1 MENNEGKINSTSEEN
16 VDLSANANSSE
27 GSADVNVSAEDEPK
41 EETIEGSDSNEAAK
55 DGSNANGSP
64 KKKKGFFS
72 SMMGDKGS
80 STAGTEDA
88 KIREE
93 MEALQ
98 SKLAESHDKYIRLF
112 SEFDNYKK
120 RTSRERVELIKTAAS
135 DVVSELLPVVDD
147 FERALASF
155 PADQE
160 PDAIRLGVELVY
172 TKLKGILE
180 KQGLKEIEAMGAPF
194 DTDYHE
200 ALTNIPS
207 PDESMKGKV
216 LDVIQKGYMLN
227 DKVIRFARVVVGN

>member
-1 MENNEGKINSTSEEN
+1 MENNEGKFNSSSEEN
-16 VDLSANANSSE
+16 VDLSAKTNSSE
-27 GSADVNVSAEDEPK
+27 EPVDVNMSAEPELQEEAIDET
-41 EETIEGSDSNEAAK
+41 EAGEAAK
-55 DGSNANGSP
+55 EGTNSNGSP

-80 STAGTEDA
+80 PSASAEETKA
-88 KIREE
+88 KEE
-93 MEALQ
+93 IESLQ
-98 SKLAESHDKYIRLF
+98 SKLAESQDKYVRLF

-120 RTSRERVELIKTAAS
+120 RTSRERVELLKTAAS

-147 FERALASF
+147 FERAIASF

-194 DTDYHE
+194 DTDFHE

>member
-27 GSADVNVSAEDEPK
+27 ESADVNVSAEVEPK

-55 DGSNANGSP
+55 DGSNANGGP

-88 KIREE
+88 KVREE

-98 SKLAESHDKYIRLF
+98 AKLAESQDKYIRLF
-112 SEFDNYKK
+112 SEFDNYKT

>member
-16 VDLSANANSSE
+16 VDLSANANSPE
-27 GSADVNVSAEDEPK
+27 ESADVNVSAEAESK
-41 EETIEGSDSNEAAK
+41 EESIEGSDPSEPAK
-55 DGSNANGSP
+55 DGSNANGNP

-80 STAGTEDA
+80 STSGTEDA

-98 SKLAESHDKYIRLF
+98 AKLAESQDKYIRLF

>member
-27 GSADVNVSAEDEPK
+27 ESADVNVSPEVEPK

-55 DGSNANGSP
+55 DGSNANGGS

-88 KIREE
+88 KVREE

-98 SKLAESHDKYIRLF
+98 AKLAESQDKYIRLF